1 MSGAAVGFDVGDVG
15 AIFAS
20 GLDLFGSV
28 PGSGEDYV
36 CRGCLGPRGGP
47 PRLCHACR
55 QLFLGPRAQARV
67 GLAKGQAHRADRV
80 PRRLAARIVP
90 MTAALN
96 PSPWYTRLATYKR
109 GNPELA
115 PLLGAL
121 AATFLEV
128 HAGPIAALL
137 GGAPTLLTTVPSK
150 RGIPYEA
157 QPLRRALALCPPVS
171 QLLAPVLAFDP
182 AATAGGHAAAGRG
195 RYTPGCFKPLGRSP
209 LGERIALV
217 EDTWVTGATALSAAG
232 ALLMHGAAAVAI
244 LPLARCLDTS
254 YWGELHPYRAA
265 ADRPYRVAF
274 WPRP

>member
-1 MSGAAVGFDVGDVG
+1 VSGAAVGFDVGDVG

-157 QPLRRALALCPPVS
+157 QPLRR
-171 QLLAPVLAFDP
+171 
-182 AATAGGHAAAGRG
+182 
-195 RYTPGCFKPLGRSP
+195 
-209 LGERIALV
+209 IA
-217 EDTWVTGATALSAAG
+217 
-232 ALLMHGAAAVAI
+232 
-244 LPLARCLDTS
+244 R
-254 YWGELHPYRAA
+254 
-265 ADRPYRVAF
+265 RP
-274 WPRP
+274 